1 MRHTMRTLLVV
12 LVALVALAAM
22 AHALTLQ
29 VRISRSR
36 SRALSRCRHCLSLAH
51 SMCLSRSR
59 GRRSS
64 PRLLS
69 ASIKSLRRTRE

>member
-36 SRALSRCRHCLSLAH
+36 SHALSRCRHCLSLAH
-51 SMCLSRSR
+51 SMCLSRSW
-59 GRRSS
+59 
-64 PRLLS
+64 P
-69 ASIKSLRRTRE
+69 